1 MNNQSKTTF
10 VVLALAVAAVFIVNT
25 VLVTTTE
32 AFAGVEKLAGKKEKI
47 KELADTGKK
56 CAVRREAAPIATS
69 GDNAYIT
76 WWSNKT
82 GNEEVMFRASTDN
95 GATFGDK
102 INLSNTTEADSD
114 DAEIAA
120 SGDNVYVSWWE
131 RNETS
136 DTPVARISSDNG
148 ATFGPILMLATNGT
162 IGEEEGG

>member
-1 MNNQSKTTF
+1 MLFINNQSIATTF
-10 VVLALAVAAVFIVNT
+10 VVLAVAIAAVFIAST
-25 VLVTTTE
+25 VLVTTETE
-32 AFAGVEKLAGKKEKI
+32 AKRKR
-47 KELADTGKK
+47 KELAELL
-56 CAVRREAAPIATS
+56 AAAPIATS

-102 INLSNTTEADSD
+102 INLSNTTAADSD

-120 SGDNVYVSWWE
+120 SGDSVYVTWWE

-136 DTPVARISSDNG
+136 DTPVARISNDNG
-148 ATFGPILMLATNGT
+148 ATFGPMLMLATNGT
-162 IGEEEGG
+162 IGGGG

>member
-1 MNNQSKTTF
+1 MNNQSKTMF
-10 VVLALAVAAVFIVNT
+10 VVLVVAAVFIAST
-25 VLVTTTE
+25 LIATTTE
-32 AFAGVEKLAGKKEKI
+32 AEAKKKR
-47 KELADTGKK
+47 KELAEL
-56 CAVRREAAPIATS
+56 AVRAPIATS
-69 GDNAYIT
+69 GENAYIT

-102 INLSNTTEADSD
+102 MNLSNTTEADSD

-136 DTPVARISSDNG
+136 DTPVARVSNDNG

-162 IGEEEGG
+162 IGEGEGGE

>member
-1 MNNQSKTTF
+1 MNNQSKTMF
-10 VVLALAVAAVFIVNT
+10 VVLVVAAVFIAST
-25 VLVTTTE
+25 LIATTTE
-32 AFAGVEKLAGKKEKI
+32 AEAKKKR
-47 KELADTGKK
+47 KELAEL
-56 CAVRREAAPIATS
+56 AVRAPIATS
-69 GDNAYIT
+69 GENAYIT

-102 INLSNTTEADSD
+102 MNLSNTTEADSD

-136 DTPVARISSDNG
+136 DTPVARVSNDNG
-148 ATFGPILMLATNGT
+148 ATFGPMLMLATNGT
-162 IGEEEGG
+162 MGGQRG

>member
-1 MNNQSKTTF
+1 MNSQSKTMF
-10 VVLALAVAAVFIVNT
+10 ALLAVAVAAVFIANT

-32 AFAGVEKLAGKKEKI
+32 AFAVKKERIKEAGGKKLAERI
-47 KELADTGKK
+47 
-56 CAVRREAAPIATS
+56 RAPIATS
-69 GDNAYIT
+69 GDNVYIT

-102 INLSNTTEADSD
+102 INLSNTTAADSD

-120 SGDNVYVSWWE
+120 SGDNVYVTWWE

-136 DTPVARISSDNG
+136 DQPVARVSNDNG
-148 ATFGPILMLATNGT
+148 ATFGPMLMLATNGT
-162 IGEEEGG
+162 IGGG

>member
-1 MNNQSKTTF
+1 MNNQSKTTTF
-10 VVLALAVAAVFIVNT
+10 VVLVVAIAAVFIANT
-25 VLVTTTE
+25 VLVTTAE
-32 AFAGVEKLAGKKEKI
+32 ASKLVKEKI
-47 KELADTGKK
+47 KGKGKK
-56 CAVRREAAPIATS
+56 RIARAEEAPIATS

-102 INLSNTTEADSD
+102 INLSNTTAADSD

-120 SGDNVYVSWWE
+120 SGNNVYVSWWE

-136 DTPVARISSDNG
+136 DTPVARVSNDNG
-148 ATFGPILMLATNGT
+148 ATFGPMLMLATNGT
-162 IGEEEGG
+162 IGGGGG

>member
-1 MNNQSKTTF
+1 MF
-10 VVLALAVAAVFIVNT
+10 ALLAVAVAAVFIAST
-25 VLVTTTE
+25 VLVTTAE
-32 AFAGVEKLAGKKEKI
+32 AAKLVEKVEKI
-47 KELADTGKK
+47 KGKGKK
-56 CAVRREAAPIATS
+56 QLTRAEEAPIATS

-102 INLSNTTEADSD
+102 INLSNTTAADSD

-136 DTPVARISSDNG
+136 DTPVARVSNDNG
-148 ATFGPILMLATNGT
+148 ATFGPMMMLATNGT
-162 IGEEEGG
+162 IGEGG